1 VEQAAAQE
9 QAAAERAAARAAAK
23 EQAAVERAAA
33 KERAAEEQ
41 AAAKEQAA
49 TERAAAKAAAKEQ
62 AAAERAAAKERAAE
76 ERAAAKVQAAKEQAA
91 AEEAARHEAAREEA
105 AYECER
111 PQEQPWVI
119 ALREQREQNGV
130 VEQDGVAQ
138 CVDRGL
144 SAADEHEA
152 RMGKYIRPMV
162 PSLRTVI
169 ADPNWIGREEQ
180 WRGLDRQQLLKQRGW
195 VRHLRLSPAEASTGA
210 SAVRSSVSNSLT
222 LAIERAERA
231 LAKYHA
237 DCRAMAQKH
246 S

>member
-180 WRGLDRQQLLKQRGW
+180 WRGLDRQQLLEQRGW
-195 VRHLRLSPAEASTGA
+195 VKLLPAEASTGA
-210 SAVRSSVSNSLT
+210 SGRSSVSNDLT
-222 LAIERAERA
+222 CAIERAERA

-237 DCRAMAQKH
+237 DRMATAQ
-246 S
+246 